1 MPPNSPR
8 IAIVGAGLS
17 GLTLSLFLKQ
27 KGIPAVLYDKAKSA
41 PRYNYGI
48 TLYASTYRPL
58 LKLLAIDELAFRKQ
72 VAVDSRRNGVGK
84 TNGPSDSIR
93 CNRGRLEA
101 LLHEKLSVT
110 WEKSLQRIQS
120 ASGGGEK
127 TLAFEDGSKAT
138 VDLLVGCDGPH
149 STTRQTLLPSMEL
162 QILPYAVYNGKRRII
177 EPEAIERL
185 LQYFKDSTSIQ
196 KLYGNIRLD
205 ISINDVKDSQLD
217 LSYTFSR
224 PAKQSGAEDALHRPN
239 RSKEAATDTPN
250 ELFDELG
257 SLQNLAPPFSDLF
270 DPAQVRDDRLL
281 HWLMR
286 TVVLDNGDIEK
297 LASQGIL
304 LIGDAAHA
312 TPILGGEGAQTAIL
326 DAIALGEAISSEG
339 VEGAAKFALQRAE
352 SGAWVDA
359 VENSKKQI
367 AAMHGV
373 EKTYV

>member
-17 GLTLSLFLKQ
+17 GLTLSLSLKQ
-27 KGIPAVLYDKAKSA
+27 QGISAVLYDKAKSA

-58 LKLLAIDELAFRKQ
+58 LKLLAIDEHSFRKQ
-72 VAVDSRRNGVGK
+72 VAVDSRRHGIGK
-84 TNGPSDSIR
+84 TTGPSDSIR

-110 WEKSLQRIQS
+110 WEKSLQS
-120 ASGGGEK
+120 VHGGSNEK
-127 TLAFEDGSKAT
+127 TLTFEDGSTAT
-138 VDLLVGCDGPH
+138 TDLLVGCDGPH
-149 STTRQTLLPSMEL
+149 SATRQSLLPKAEL
-162 QILPYAVYNGKRRII
+162 HILPYAVYNGKRRIVD
-177 EPEAIERL
+177 PETIERL
-185 LQYFKDSTSIQ
+185 LQYFKESTSIQ
-196 KLYGNIRLD
+196 TLHGNVRLD

-224 PAKQSGAEDALHRPN
+224 PAKQGGAADALHRPN
-239 RSKEAATDTPN
+239 RSKEAATETPK

-257 SLQNLAPPFSDLF
+257 SLQQNIGPPFNELLDRS
-270 DPAQVRDDRLL
+270 QVRDDRLL

-286 TVVLDNGDIEK
+286 TMELEKRDIES
-297 LASQGIL
+297 LASQGIV
-304 LIGDAAHA
+304 LIGDAGHA
-312 TPILGGEGAQTAIL
+312 TPILGGDGAQTAIL

-339 VEGAAKFALQRAE
+339 MEGAAKFAQRQAQ
-352 SGAWVDA
+352 SGAWADT

-373 EKTYV
+373 EKTHI